1 MKISFGNNAA
11 ANAQANAQKQAG
23 KQAKAQQKKYQ
34 AWQQAVSSLPEP
46 DFRGELLSMA
56 QFYDQIWYPQS
67 EFGFNAFDTTNK
79 GGFAPAHANTRQRV
93 FEYNAGQIDDKGL
106 KQIYGSSSS
115 ARYVAD
121 QARGFASAYNDYKAL
136 HSQTQQVAGLEAQMR
151 QQQVEQ
157 EQQAQMLQ
165 AQQAQRIEGIQS
177 AGATVANSLRILALK
192 PTSAAPTAQ
201 QTKQGKAAVAKTTS
215 PSASLRIGA
224 SGRRSGV
231 GLNIG
236 G

>member
-1 MKISFGNNAA
+1 MKITFGNSAPV
-11 ANAQANAQKQAG
+11 NAQRQSG

-79 GGFAPAHANTRQRV
+79 GGFAPAHPNTRQRI
-93 FEYNAGQIDDKGL
+93 FEYNAGQIDDQAL
-106 KQIYGSSSS
+106 KKLYGSGAS
-115 ARYVAD
+115 ARDVAE
-121 QARGFASAYNDYKAL
+121 QARGFASAYGDYKAL
-136 HSQTQQVAGLEAQMR
+136 HSQTQQVAALEAQMG
-151 QQQVEQ
+151 QQQLEQ
-157 EQQAQMLQ
+157 EQQAQVLQ
-165 AQQAQRIEGIQS
+165 AQQAQRIDAIQS
-177 AGATVANSLRILALK
+177 AGATVANSLRILAAK
-192 PTSAAPTAQ
+192 PTTSAPTAQ

-224 SGRRSGV
+224 SGRSSGV
-231 GLNIG
+231 GMNLG